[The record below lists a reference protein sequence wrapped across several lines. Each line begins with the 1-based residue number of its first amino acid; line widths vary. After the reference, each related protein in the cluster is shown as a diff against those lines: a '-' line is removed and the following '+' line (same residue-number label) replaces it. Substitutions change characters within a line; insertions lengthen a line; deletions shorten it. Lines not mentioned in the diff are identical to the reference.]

1 MWRSRCC
8 GHHTE
13 LVCCPDPGP
22 VTVLTQNPLTK
33 EVDRHPADAQCHGV
47 TVLPPKDLRPR
58 TRDSAEGT
66 LQVKDDSIP
75 NTNDTGAR
83 GARWSSAPGR
93 GLALPGPR
101 AAGTPAGHLSSPC
114 PCDGQCH
121 PEGGVTLTLCSW
133 PVESAVTGG
142 KAAWKLEISITGGP
156 CWSYCLSG
164 VPNPLSLSL
173 SGGSLGPYQ
182 HVVATTHLAWSL
194 NAKQEL
200 RVLPAPHVTH
210 VLHGDCGRSFH
221 IT

>member
-75 NTNDTGAR
+75 NTNDTAAPGHTGAR

-142 KAAWKLEISITGGP
+142 KAAWKLEISTGGP
-156 CWSYCLSG
+156 AGHIVCLVSLTLSACPYPGAPWAHINTLSPQLILLGLSMPNRNSG
-164 VPNPLSLSL
+164 SC
-173 SGGSLGPYQ
+173 Q
-182 HVVATTHLAWSL
+182 H
-194 NAKQEL
+194 
-200 RVLPAPHVTH
+200 PM
-210 VLHGDCGRSFH
+210 
-221 IT
+221 